1 MKKFLYWSILFC
13 CQLLLLFLLLD
24 AGWLLPI
31 FTNDQSGITYLLFLV
46 SQWTI
51 FSIGVKSY
59 FNNNHAVESE
69 WFVSDAVLSLGLL
82 GTVVGFM
89 IMLGGTFANF
99 ETISHEMIPQIIQSM
114 GAGLYTALNTTLL
127 GIAYSLIIKTH
138 LVIFESNET
147 KK

>member
-24 AGWLLPI
+24 AGWFLPI
-31 FTNDQSGITYLLFLV
+31 FANDQSGITYLLFCI
-46 SQWTI
+46 SQITI
-51 FSIGVKSY
+51 FSIGFKSY
-59 FNNNHAVESE
+59 SQNNNKNMDSE
-69 WFVSDAVLSLGLL
+69 WFASDAVLSLGLL

-99 ETISHEMIPQIIQSM
+99 ETINHEMIPQIIQSM

-138 LVIFESNET
+138 LVIFESR
-147 KK
+147 